1 MAVEGVTIRPLIFS
15 TGWEGRSRRMKINAK
30 SAPYWF
36 IAPAVLLFLIFT
48 LYPIFHSLV
57 LSFQTRDR
65 GEYLFV
71 GLANY
76 TRLFQDELFYT
87 SLKNTFTI
95 LIVQVPI
102 QLTLALFLA
111 VALHSALV
119 KMKSFFR
126 IAFFMPAIT
135 ALVAYAIVFRILLNE
150 DYGLVNQL
158 FAMVGLGSIPWLND
172 PFWAKVSLMM
182 AITWRWTGYN
192 MVIYLAGLQ
201 GIPKELYE
209 AAQLDGAG
217 KWRQFLSITV
227 PQLKPIILFTV
238 VLSTIGTLQ
247 LFDEAYVLTEGGPN
261 NATMTLSYYLFLNGF
276 RYFDFGYASAIAYV
290 LVILIGVLSY
300 IQMRVAGDSR

>member
-1 MAVEGVTIRPLIFS
+1 
-15 TGWEGRSRRMKINAK
+15 MKINAK

-119 KMKSFFR
+119 KMKSLFR

-158 FAMVGLGSIPWLND
+158 LATVGLGSIPWLND